1 MVVTDSV
8 DIAGQVCQS
17 GAVNATPLIRTAEQ
31 QRVEH
36 EHGASIE
43 VLLRRLYVDENLTQD
58 QVAERLGVSTR
69 SVIRWMADLSI
80 PTRDRRAV
88 KAVA

>member
-1 MVVTDSV
+1 
-8 DIAGQVCQS
+8 
-17 GAVNATPLIRTAEQ
+17 VNATPLIRTAEQ

-43 VLLRRLYVDENLTQD
+43 ALLRRLYVDEGMTQP
-58 QVAERLGVSTR
+58 QVADLLGVSTR
-69 SVIRWMADLSI
+69 SVVRWMRDLGI
-80 PTRDRRAV
+80 PSRDRRAI